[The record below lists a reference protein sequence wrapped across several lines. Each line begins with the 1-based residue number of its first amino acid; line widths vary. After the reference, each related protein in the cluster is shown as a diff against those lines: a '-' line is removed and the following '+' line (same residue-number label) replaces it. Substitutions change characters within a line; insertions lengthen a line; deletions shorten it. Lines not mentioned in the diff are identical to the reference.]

1 MYVVRKLELEA
12 VPGLEPRHPNKNCK
26 YAKLCLNDYAKQPA
40 LANVSEIVI
49 REIML
54 VSGRGGPSEISVF
67 FLFGVSVMA
76 LFQAIRNSEGKFS
89 NFYTKSKLFQEH
101 NLIKI
106 LELYILL
113 SIHLLYFSIK
123 KVSYSFLDKIVKE
136 AVSGGNRWLLKIRD
150 LLHLVIRSPKLM
162 LLIKGLTNDP

>member
-1 MYVVRKLELEA
+1 
-12 VPGLEPRHPNKNCK
+12 
-26 YAKLCLNDYAKQPA
+26 
-40 LANVSEIVI
+40 
-49 REIML
+49 ML
-54 VSGRGGPSEISVF
+54 VAEVAHLKSVFF

-162 LLIKGLTNDP
+162 LLIKGLTNDPWRNSPTAVKHEMWNLTNPSSAEQPGFWPIFKGSSSRDLGIISLAGV